1 MQVDSYQET
10 VERWKRRAG
19 ALSKQCTDLSTVM
32 RKYITGTNKSLTNSQ
47 YSLRVFICWKNKQSN
62 FNFLRFKDKRAR
74 QGCSCS
80 HHTFCWSPGLSHFQK
95 KKKTFFL
102 PVLSFSP
109 ISPYQVFL
117 EFLSK
122 KNVNAGDDP

>member
-32 RKYITGTNKSLTNSQ
+32 RKYITGTMSSL
-47 YSLRVFICWKNKQSN
+47 YSFLCRIYICWRDKQSN
-62 FNFLRFKDKRAR
+62 FSSLRFKDKRAR

-122 KNVNAGDDP
+122 KNANAGDDP

>member
-32 RKYITGTNKSLTNSQ
+32 RKYITGTNKSLTSSQ

-62 FNFLRFKDKRAR
+62 FYFLRFKDKRAR

-80 HHTFCWSPGLSHFQK
+80 HHTFCWSPGFIQTHPKPIYNPCYGLFPHLSWDSQ
-95 KKKTFFL
+95 
-102 PVLSFSP
+102 
-109 ISPYQVFL
+109 
-117 EFLSK
+117 
-122 KNVNAGDDP
+122 